1 MPLAAAKNGTLQQRN
16 QTQKEGR
23 EAVMFGGRG
32 LGEGAC
38 LAFGWFIAYVCL
50 LDKIPNTHPIWDVH
64 CSIHSLRCC
73 VYSYCTVCVDLLTLE
88 WQALHYYNNKISNS
102 LSSKW
107 PSAAQSGAQRS
118 RLGGKKGRV
127 MVSSKMCRHPTHGK
141 PKRTKTGLSAF
152 LLLVKARMES

>member
-1 MPLAAAKNGTLQQRN
+1 MLFTCVAFVECTEDWTDWRRSASAELAVRRLIRMQGWYTSTEEPNP
-16 QTQKEGR
+16 KEGR

-73 VYSYCTVCVDLLTLE
+73 VYRYCTVCVDLLTLE
-88 WQALHYYNNKISNS
+88 WQYITIK
-102 LSSKW
+102 
-107 PSAAQSGAQRS
+107 
-118 RLGGKKGRV
+118 
-127 MVSSKMCRHPTHGK
+127 
-141 PKRTKTGLSAF
+141 
-152 LLLVKARMES
+152 